1 MPSKQVVRGSSP
13 FRRAKLYIMKAL
25 ITVTDYKQTI
35 KFELKKDINLD
46 NINGMSKLISSIQEK
61 LPKDMQFPT
70 VLIKIER

>member
-1 MPSKQVVRGSSP
+1 
-13 FRRAKLYIMKAL
+13 MKAL